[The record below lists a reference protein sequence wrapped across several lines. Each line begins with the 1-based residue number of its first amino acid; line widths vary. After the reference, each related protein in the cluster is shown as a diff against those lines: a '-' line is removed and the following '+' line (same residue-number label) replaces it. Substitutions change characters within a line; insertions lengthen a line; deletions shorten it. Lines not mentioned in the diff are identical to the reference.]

1 MNFPQRGLIFPLI
14 CVSITRSDMNF
25 NTYNERV
32 YNMKKFI
39 GIFLTL
45 SLALMITACGS
56 KDKPSQGGASLD
68 DKGNEI
74 AGTTIDGAGKE
85 VDMDKFEGV
94 ELESVDSDNEKV
106 NDEGRI
112 GNMEVSIEDAKVMT
126 QDDTKILVISF
137 DFKNLNSSDMAFDNL
152 ISVDVTQAGISLMP
166 TVVTGVKGIN
176 VLSGVELIP
185 KGKETTVQKTF
196 VLSDEETPVDVTVYK
211 YGETG
216 GTTLMKAFNL
226 K

>member
-1 MNFPQRGLIFPLI
+1 M
-14 CVSITRSDMNF
+14 
-25 NTYNERV
+25 TYTDNERV
-32 YNMKKFI
+32 FFMKKFI
-39 GIFLTL
+39 GIILTFT
-45 SLALMITACGS
+45 LALMVTACGNTN
-56 KDKPSQGGASLD
+56 KPSQGGASID

-85 VDMDKFEGV
+85 VDMDKVEGV
-94 ELESVDSDNEKV
+94 ELESIDSDNEKV
-106 NDEGRI
+106 HDDGRI

-126 QDDTKILVISF
+126 QDDTKILVVSF
-137 DFKNLNSSDMAFDNL
+137 DFKNLNSSDIAFDNL
-152 ISVDVTQAGISLMP
+152 ISVDVTQEGVSLMP

-196 VLSDEETPVDVTVYK
+196 VLSNDQAPVDVTVYK

>member
-1 MNFPQRGLIFPLI
+1 M
-14 CVSITRSDMNF
+14 TD
-25 NTYNERV
+25 TDNERV
-32 YNMKKFI
+32 FFMKKFI
-39 GIFLTL
+39 GIILTFT
-45 SLALMITACGS
+45 LALMITACGNTN
-56 KDKPSQGGASLD
+56 KPSQGGASID

-85 VDMDKFEGV
+85 VDMDKVEGV
-94 ELESVDSDNEKV
+94 ELESIDSDNEKV
-106 NDEGRI
+106 HDDGRI

-126 QDDTKILVISF
+126 QDDTKILVVSF

-152 ISVDVTQAGISLMP
+152 ISVDVTQEGVSLMP

-196 VLSDEETPVDVTVYK
+196 VLSNDQAPVDVTVYK